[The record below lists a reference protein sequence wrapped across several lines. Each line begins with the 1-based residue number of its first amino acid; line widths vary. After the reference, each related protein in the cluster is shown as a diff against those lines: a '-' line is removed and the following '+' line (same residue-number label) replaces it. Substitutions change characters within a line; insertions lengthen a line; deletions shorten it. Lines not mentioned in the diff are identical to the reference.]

1 MKVAVLDYSRG
12 NVDLFPYFPDLETS
26 EQVEDV
32 LVEVYGYNLDEI
44 SYMTNYKN
52 ING

>member
-12 NVDLFPYFPDLETS
+12 NVDLHPHFPDLDSTEKI
-26 EQVEDV
+26 EEV

-44 SYMTNYKN
+44 SYMTNYNN